1 MRIDPSD
8 PDPRWCAIAK
18 EEMQA
23 WHRFLLATGSIRRE
37 LDVDRLY
44 TTGLID
50 QINAFDA
57 ERVRAEARAPRL
69 VSP

>member
-1 MRIDPSD
+1 
-8 PDPRWCAIAK
+8 
-18 EEMQA
+18 MQA